1 MGTDT
6 LNKEALVKK
15 CAMLDETI
23 DELEIEISRT
33 NAMVLEAEMSS
44 MALEQLFQAMT
55 DALWI
60 IREDGVV
67 VKFNQSMLNFLGKKE
82 NEVLGQNCKNL
93 LDVGICTENLCPLKA
108 VKESD
113 EHRVMEFKRKN
124 ADGGIEYYLVT
135 VASLITVDGSPGII
149 EQFKNITARK
159 QAEKQLAKANAKL
172 TKMAS
177 IDGLTQIPNRRVF
190 DETLKK
196 EWRRLLRD
204 KKPLSLIMSD
214 VDFFKKYN
222 DHYGHQAGDSCL
234 IKVAKAI
241 SSCVGRPADLAARY
255 GGEEFAIILS
265 DTGGD
270 GATHVA
276 ESVRRAVLG
285 VGLPHE
291 ASEVDE
297 VVTLSM
303 GVATLI
309 PSADSKPTDLI
320 EAADEALYKSKENGR
335 NRVTSAVP

>member
-6 LNKEALVKK
+6 QDKEALVKK

-67 VKFNQSMLNFLGKKE
+67 VKFNRSMLKFLGKTKGD
-82 NEVLGQNCKNL
+82 VLGQNCQKL
-93 LDVGICTENLCPLKA
+93 LGVGICAQKLCPLKA
-108 VKESD
+108 TIKSD
-113 EHRVMEFKRKN
+113 ENRMMEFKRKS
-124 ADGGIEYYLVT
+124 ADGQTEYYLAT

-149 EQFKNITARK
+149 EQFQNITTRK
-159 QAEKQLAKANAKL
+159 RAEVRLSKANTKL
-172 TKMAS
+172 IKMAT
-177 IDGLTQIPNRRVF
+177 IDGLTQIANRRVF
-190 DETLKK
+190 DETIQK

-222 DHYGHQAGDSCL
+222 DHYGHRAGDSCL
-234 IKVAKAI
+234 KKVAKAI
-241 SSCVGRPADLAARY
+241 SSCVGRPADLVARY
-255 GGEEFAIILS
+255 GGEEFAVILS
-265 DTGGD
+265 NTERD

-276 ESVRRAVLG
+276 ETIRRAVLD
-285 VGLPHE
+285 VSLPHE
-291 ASEVDE
+291 ASEVNE
-297 VVTLSM
+297 MVTLSM
-303 GVATLI
+303 GVASII
-309 PSADSKPTDLI
+309 PTRDLEVVDVIENAD
-320 EAADEALYKSKENGR
+320 AALYKSKESGR
-335 NRVTSAVP
+335 NRVTTAA